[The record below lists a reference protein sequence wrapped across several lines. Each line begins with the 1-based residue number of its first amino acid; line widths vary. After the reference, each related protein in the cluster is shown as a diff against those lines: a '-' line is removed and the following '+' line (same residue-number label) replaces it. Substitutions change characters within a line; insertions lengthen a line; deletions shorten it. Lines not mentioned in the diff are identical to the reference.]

1 MRTVIL
7 LSLIITNI
15 YCKEFHIEGIP
26 SDRPLNIG
34 HRGSSGLNFNTLYEE
49 R

>member
-1 MRTVIL
+1 MKTLVL
-7 LSLIITNI
+7 LALLIKSIN
-15 YCKEFHIEGIP
+15 CKEFHIEGIP

>member
-1 MRTVIL
+1 MKTLVL
-7 LSLIITNI
+7 LALLITNI
-15 YCKEFHIEGIP
+15 NCKEFHIEGIP

-49 R
+49 V